1 MALDVE
7 EEVLTPFWMLDHTV
21 RKDLETTPRKHTD
34 LYLEQPLVATCD
46 YEESDMFEEEE
57 KTSFVCTSF
66 FLFLSKVSLLSPFE
80 VQTSLCTFL
89 VDRFN
94 NDL

>member
-1 MALDVE
+1 
-7 EEVLTPFWMLDHTV
+7 MLDHTV

-46 YEESDMFEEEE
+46 DDKKE
-57 KTSFVCTSF
+57 KERSATKTNQTKLAF
-66 FLFLSKVSLLSPFE
+66 FFSSSSNMSLSSKVSLLSPFE

>member
-1 MALDVE
+1 M
-7 EEVLTPFWMLDHTV
+7 

-46 YEESDMFEEEE
+46 DDKKE
-57 KTSFVCTSF
+57 KERSATKTNQTKLVFSSSNMS
-66 FLFLSKVSLLSPFE
+66 LSSKVSLLSPFE
-80 VQTSLCTFL
+80 VQMSLCTFL